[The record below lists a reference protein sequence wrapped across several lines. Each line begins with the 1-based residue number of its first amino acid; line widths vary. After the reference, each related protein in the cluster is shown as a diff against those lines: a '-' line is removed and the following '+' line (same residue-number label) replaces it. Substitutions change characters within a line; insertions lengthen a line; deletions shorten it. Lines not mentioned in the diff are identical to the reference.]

1 MDLLWIIFNWHN
13 QAVGD
18 DRQVLAVDS
27 DTCKDGAVTQV
38 DGRLFHT
45 RIHQPKKSQY
55 DKQT

>member
-27 DTCKDGAVTQV
+27 DTCKDGAVTPV

-55 DKQT
+55 DK